1 MEIAKHITY
10 LLQFHE
16 CVVIPEFGGF
26 ITNYKAA
33 VYNPLNHTFSPPS
46 KEVVFNSKINKN
58 DGLLI
63 NHLVD
68 VERIGYRQAQTA
80 VMNFTDQLFNALNGG
95 EKVDFEQLGSFE
107 FDRSGTVIFT
117 PATRFDL
124 IEAYGLKPFSFS
136 AIENSQKHYYQPRPA
151 IRVLHRRT
159 DLIKVAAT
167 AALLLTL
174 ALFPVKNEELSI
186 QSSNLIPFHLFT
198 SEQTVN
204 TASTAANEQEV
215 EKEDLVLAIVKEK
228 APYVLV
234 GGSFEHLGNA
244 NVFLNKLINDGHQA
258 EIIVMEN
265 GNYRVIVDSFFDKNE
280 AIQAMKSY
288 RSAHAGSMVWVSNR

>member
-1 MEIAKHITY
+1 MEITKHITY

-26 ITNYKAA
+26 ITNYKPA
-33 VYNPLNHTFSPPS
+33 VYNPLSHTFNPPS

-68 VERIGYRQAQTA
+68 VERIGYQQAQTA
-80 VMNFTDQLFNALNGG
+80 VMNFTDQLFDALNNGK
-95 EKVDFEQLGSFE
+95 KVDFEQLGSFE
-107 FDRSGTVIFT
+107 FDRTGTVLFT

-124 IEAYGLKPFSFS
+124 IEAYGLKPFSFP
-136 AIENSQKHYYQPRPA
+136 AIEHSKNHYYQARPA
-151 IRVLHRRT
+151 VRALHRHT

-174 ALFPVKNEELSI
+174 ALFPVKNEEML

-198 SEQTVN
+198 SEQTVYPETSAVDEN
-204 TASTAANEQEV
+204 LTNDEN
-215 EKEDLVLAIVKEK
+215 LVLTSSAQKG
-228 APYVLV
+228 YFVLV
-234 GGSFEHLGNA
+234 GGSFQHLGNA
-244 NVFLNKLINDGHQA
+244 TDFKNELLANGHQA
-258 EIIVMEN
+258 EIIIMEN
-265 GNYRVIVDSFFDKNE
+265 GNFRVIVDSYSDKSE
-280 AIQAMKSY
+280 ALQAMESY
-288 RSAHAGSMVWVSNR
+288 RSAHTGSKVWVSTR